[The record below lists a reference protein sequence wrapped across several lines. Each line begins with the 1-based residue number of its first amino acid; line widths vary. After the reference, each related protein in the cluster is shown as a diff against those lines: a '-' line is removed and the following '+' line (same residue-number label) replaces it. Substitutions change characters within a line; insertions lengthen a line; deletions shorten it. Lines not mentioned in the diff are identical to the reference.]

1 MRVFTRGDMDGLT
14 SVILLSLAE
23 DVTEIAFA
31 HPKDMQ
37 DGKIPVTDYD
47 IITNLP
53 YVAGCALWFDHHSS
67 EDEVAAATISFKGSF
82 AIAPSAARVIYKYYK
97 RPEFEKYAELLKATD
112 KLDSADLTIEDVSN
126 PFGWIL
132 LGLTLDPRSG
142 LGAGFRDY
150 FKKVVD
156 YAKAMP
162 LDKILEQ
169 PDVKT
174 RCQRILKEQEA
185 FKRILMDHSHQ
196 ENNVII
202 TDFRGV
208 KDIPAGNRFLVFTLY
223 PGANVEA
230 RIFPG
235 ALSNTVVAV
244 GQSIF
249 NRTCK
254 TDLGKLMAKYGGG
267 GHRGAATCQLP
278 NAEADRKIAEIIKRL
293 KE

>member
-37 DGKIPVTDYD
+37 DGKIPVTDND

-67 EDEVAAATISFKGSF
+67 EDEVAAATISFKGNF

-174 RCQRILKEQEA
+174 RSQRILKEQWA
-185 FKRILMDHSHQ
+185 FNRILMDHSHQ

-235 ALSNTVVAV
+235 ALGNTVVAV

-254 TDLGKLMAKYGGG
+254 TDLGKLMAEYGGG

-278 NAEADRKIAEIIKRL
+278 NDVADKKIAEIVERL